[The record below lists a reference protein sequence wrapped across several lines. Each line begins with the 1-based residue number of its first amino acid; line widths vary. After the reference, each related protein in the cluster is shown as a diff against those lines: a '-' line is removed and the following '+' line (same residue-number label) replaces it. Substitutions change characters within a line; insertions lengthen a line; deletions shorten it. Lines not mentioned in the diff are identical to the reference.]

1 MKWSELITRLW
12 IYPEKIINPILSSFL
27 YPITHQIA
35 QPGGHAPRSFYISGK
50 GLDDR
55 LGMDTCMIQQHS
67 DTISSCL
74 LNTNSI
80 NFSRLY
86 RFLNL
91 FNPFLFQGR
100 IYVSVSAGRTHFG
113 PLHILILISFKSDC
127 LPFISSFGLG
137 FGLNSRSNS
146 YTRFET
152 FHESQE

>member
-1 MKWSELITRLW
+1 MVRTHYATLDFTLKRLS
-12 IYPEKIINPILSSFL
+12 ILSYPIL

-35 QPGGHAPRSFYISGK
+35 QPDGHPPRSSYISGQSV
-50 GLDDR
+50 GGR
-55 LGMDTCMIQQHS
+55 LSMDTCMIRQQS
-67 DTISSCL
+67 DTTLSCL

-91 FNPFLFQGR
+91 FNSFPFQGR

-113 PLHILILISFKSDC
+113 PLHKLILISFKSDC
-127 LPFISSFGLG
+127 LPFISPFELG